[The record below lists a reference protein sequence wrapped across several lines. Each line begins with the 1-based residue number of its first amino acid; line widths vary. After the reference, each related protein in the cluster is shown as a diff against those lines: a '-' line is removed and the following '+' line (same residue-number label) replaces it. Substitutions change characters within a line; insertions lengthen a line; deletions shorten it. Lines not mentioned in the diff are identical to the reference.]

1 MTPEPEYGLVGLAL
15 AAIRTVLAFVR
26 GRRPTPEA
34 PAQPVSKARVRSKST
49 RRPKSGIEVN
59 LRIGRY

>member
-15 AAIRTVLAFVR
+15 AAIRTILAFVR
-26 GRRPTPEA
+26 GRRPRPEA
-34 PAQPVSKARVRSKST
+34 PTQPVSKQKTRSKSP